1 MGLTFFENIN
11 SEKEDIFF
19 KLFVST
25 DIISS
30 HFIETATCISPITK
44 TLYRNFTSKNKQL
57 FADISTLKKVIFSK
71 KVLNAQEKAKLSL
84 AWEKNISFF
93 LLTLRSMEIQLGE
106 EVLVL
111 ARNEILSANNG
122 VAGSISG
129 VVLVGIFIPMIFI
142 VMGRVITAIQNYVL
156 NLSKKGVQIR
166 REKKKSDGLLYQ
178 MLPKSVALQ
187 LKVSNIYTEI

>member
-1 MGLTFFENIN
+1 MGLTFFEDIS
-11 SEKEDIFF
+11 SEKEDIFY

-30 HFIETATCISPITK
+30 HFIETATRISPITK
-44 TLYRNFTSKNKQL
+44 TLYRNFTSKNKQF

-187 LKVSNIYTEI
+187 LKVSNIYT